1 VVVSIYFHEMQ
12 RLRRLTYF
20 LAAFILSSGAMLA
33 FMSRMGL
40 FEVKSVPIELV
51 HGSGAKENP
60 NAKGLSILETRLKER
75 LEASLKPLSGKKIWE
90 IDLSDLRTALARDE
104 WVKDVL
110 ISRSLPNEVR
120 IRVRPKTA
128 AFIFVNSH
136 GDFIPVTEE
145 GALLRPLTAGSVPDV
160 PFLRGE
166 VFAQD
171 LARREAAVKIIFS
184 LSGQGPLSRRNVS
197 ELGWSNED
205 GYSLTLISPK
215 VEVKLGDDR
224 VELKG
229 LRAAQVLNYL
239 SANDL
244 KGRVIDASFSK
255 KVLVRLRK
263 GP

>member
-1 VVVSIYFHEMQ
+1 MQ
-12 RLRRLTYF
+12 RLRGLTYF
-20 LAAFILSSGAMLA
+20 LAAFVLGSGALFA
-33 FMSRMGL
+33 SLHRLGL

-51 HGSGAKENP
+51 VGSGTKDGQHSR
-60 NAKGLSILETRLKER
+60 GLSILESRLKER
-75 LEASLKPLSGKKIWE
+75 LEASLKPLSGKRVWE
-90 IDLSDLRTALARDE
+90 IDLADLRATLARDE

-120 IRVRPKTA
+120 VRVRPKTA
-128 AFIFVNSH
+128 AFILVNNR
-136 GDFIPVTEE
+136 GDFVPVTEE
-145 GALLRPLTAGSVPDV
+145 GALLKPLAAGSVPDV
-160 PFLRGE
+160 PFLRGD

-184 LSGQGPLSRRNVS
+184 LSSQGPLSRRNVS
-197 ELGWSNED
+197 EMGWTNED

-224 VELKG
+224 VELKA
-229 LRAAQVLNYL
+229 LRVAQVLNYL

>member
-1 VVVSIYFHEMQ
+1 MQ
-12 RLRRLTYF
+12 RLRRLTF
-20 LAAFILSSGAMLA
+20 FICAFILGSGVLLV
-33 FMSRMGL
+33 FLHQTGL

-51 HGSGAKENP
+51 SNVAGEKPGQHSRGS
-60 NAKGLSILETRLKER
+60 SILESRLKER
-75 LEASLKPLSGKKIWE
+75 LEASLKPLSGKRVWE
-90 IDLSDLRTALARDE
+90 IDINDLRTALSRDE

-120 IRVRPKTA
+120 VRVRPKLA
-128 AFIFVNSH
+128 AFIFVNTR
-136 GDFIPVTEE
+136 GDFIPVTDE
-145 GALLRPLTAGSVPDV
+145 GNFLKPLTAGMLPDV

-171 LARREAAVKIIFS
+171 LARREAAVKIILS
-184 LSGQGPLSRRNVS
+184 LSSQGPLSRRNIS
-197 ELGWSNED
+197 ELGWTNED

-215 VEVKLGDDR
+215 VEVKLGDDQLDLKALR
-224 VELKG
+224 V
-229 LRAAQVLNYL
+229 AQVLNYL